1 MNILI
6 ADDHAVVRQGT
17 VALLSAMVKPT
28 QVWEA
33 GNGEQACKLCSEH
46 QPELVIMD
54 INLPGISGIEAVR
67 RILQRSPQTRILMFS
82 MYSETALVKQALDVG
97 ALGYV
102 TKNSPPDLLIEAV
115 KRVGQGHMYVEHEL
129 AMKLMTFRSEQAAH
143 PFQDMT
149 QREFEVFLMLARG
162 LKVSTIAE
170 RLCISN
176 KTVSNY
182 TANLKSKLGIGSTA
196 ELVHLAIESGV
207 VKVGG

>member
-1 MNILI
+1 
-6 ADDHAVVRQGT
+6 
-17 VALLSAMVKPT
+17 
-28 QVWEA
+28 
-33 GNGEQACKLCSEH
+33 
-46 QPELVIMD
+46 
-54 INLPGISGIEAVR
+54 
-67 RILQRSPQTRILMFS
+67 
-82 MYSETALVKQALDVG
+82 
-97 ALGYV
+97 
-102 TKNSPPDLLIEAV
+102 
-115 KRVGQGHMYVEHEL
+115 
-129 AMKLMTFRSEQAAH
+129 
-143 PFQDMT
+143 MT